1 LFQSGFSDL
10 CLSVTMYST
19 IFLDYAD
26 KRGKGAERCLEH
38 IWMTMKITDALNQMG
53 SYKDST
59 LLTVGAFLSS

>member
-1 LFQSGFSDL
+1 
-10 CLSVTMYST
+10 MYST